1 MEFYVDARLTGSPFG
16 ASVKQSMRAVLCSPH
31 FLYRYQVAE
40 NSEEPYPIEARG
52 LADRLAAVIWD
63 GIPDE
68 ELLSK
73 VADGS
78 IEQPEVLAQQ
88 ARRMLEDEKA
98 TALGAKFGAEW
109 IGYKHFRNH
118 VDPDPDRFKA
128 YSEEIAYAMEQEA
141 SHFFSHMLREN
152 RPLTDLYSAPYTF
165 VNEKLANFYG
175 LDVNAPEDEFVK
187 VELPEKRRGG
197 VLTLGSFLTK
207 TSLPLRT
214 SAVVRGTWIIEKI
227 LGEHLPDPP
236 PNVPQ
241 LSDDE
246 TNAQGLTVAQQ
257 LAKHRDDPNCMGCHQ
272 KIDPLGIALE
282 NFDPVG
288 QWRSE
293 FVDGTPVESTDT
305 TADGVE
311 LEGLPDLT
319 AYLDSRRDDIM
330 KQFSRMFTAYALGR
344 DLQPSDR
351 PLIEE
356 MVKAMEQNDY
366 RFTPAVEVLVTSKQ
380 FRYRRDSLDYAM
392 N

>member
-1 MEFYVDARLTGSPFG
+1 
-16 ASVKQSMRAVLCSPH
+16 
-31 FLYRYQVAE
+31 
-40 NSEEPYPIEARG
+40 
-52 LADRLAAVIWD
+52 LADRRAAVLWD

-73 VADGS
+73 VEDGS
-78 IEQPEVLAQQ
+78 ITKPEVLAEQ
-88 ARRMLEDEKA
+88 ARRMLKDEKA
-98 TALGAKFGAEW
+98 ASLGSKFGAEW

-118 VDPDPDRFKA
+118 VDPDPDRFKD

-141 SHFFSHMLREN
+141 SHFFSYLLRED
-152 RPLTDLYSAPYTF
+152 RPVTDLYSAPYTF
-165 VNEKLANFYG
+165 VNEKLANFYD
-175 LDVNAPEDEFVK
+175 LDVDAKEDEFVK
-187 VELPEKRRGG
+187 VELPERRRGG

-207 TSLPLRT
+207 TSMPLRT

-246 TNAQGLTVAQQ
+246 TNSEGLSVAQQ
-257 LAKHRDDPNCMGCHQ
+257 LARHRDDPACMGCHQ
-272 KIDPLGIALE
+272 KIDPMGIALE

-293 FVDGTPVESTDT
+293 FVNGMPVEAADK
-305 TADGVE
+305 TADGTE
-311 LEGLPDLT
+311 LDGLQDLT
-319 AYLDSRRDDIM
+319 AYLDSRRDEIVE
-330 KQFSRMFTAYALGR
+330 QLSRMFIAYALGR
-344 DLQPSDR
+344 ELQPSDR
-351 PLIEE
+351 PLVDE
-356 MVKAMEQNDY
+356 MVKAMEANDY
-366 RFTPAVEVLVTSKQ
+366 RFAPALEVLVASKQ